1 MLGEVRRKEGEE
13 GRGMQER
20 RAHVQQAGA
29 GMKVVLGE
37 GVGEEV
43 RGLVSGVAGGRVVML
58 VSSFS
63 CSCTTVVDGL
73 TSGWGFVQKIDPDES
88 VVLAGVEET
97 DLAGLASTIS
107 DTEPRYSF
115 FRYTH
120 AMDGTE
126 ENSSVVFIY
135 TCPPAS
141 KVKERMV
148 YASFKKMVMDAASQ
162 AGGFEVAKKVSW
174 MIFL

>member
-1 MLGEVRRKEGEE
+1 M
-13 GRGMQER
+13 
-20 RAHVQQAGA
+20 
-29 GMKVVLGE
+29 
-37 GVGEEV
+37 
-43 RGLVSGVAGGRVVML
+43 
-58 VSSFS
+58 
-63 CSCTTVVDGL
+63 
-73 TSGWGFVQKIDPDES
+73 
-88 VVLAGVEET
+88 LAGVEET

-162 AGGFEVAKKVSW
+162 AGGFEVAKKVS
-174 MIFL
+174 